1 MNDEELRKLLG
12 QESSENEDQ
21 PNQETSKEDSTE
33 SSLVSDTQN
42 SESQPS
48 KPAGASKPKS
58 KKSQSKPQDK
68 PKPKTDLQTKA
79 NPKEKEK
86 AKVTP
91 IAPASSSTPPSKS
104 EKKPTISKIPSF
116 IMSDEDSDVPLK
128 DRVFLKDFP
137 LTFKQTILCLAV
149 IALLIGIWS
158 FFCMPFFRIK
168 TINIEGNIVLSDEY
182 ILERAGIKYDEH
194 LFSNVSGDLFDIL
207 SLDYGNLEDE
217 LEASTPY
224 IKNIEISVSFP
235 STINIEVTERN
246 KVAYIRMP
254 DGYAA
259 IDEEGIVIELMT
271 LDDSVEGHAVITGL
285 DITYARLLEPIG
297 IENSKQY
304 QKAIIILGAILASDI
319 NGEQSDY
326 NMFDNV
332 QELRMLPSGEIFL
345 TIVLPNNST
354 LLVKMDSV
362 ETINEDMTWLR
373 FAILEGSIAVLPDGS
388 LDLTGEEYIYRP
400 YN

>member
-21 PNQETSKEDSTE
+21 PNKETSKEDSTE

-48 KPAGASKPKS
+48 KPADASKPKS
-58 KKSQSKPQDK
+58 KQ
-68 PKPKTDLQTKA
+68 
-79 NPKEKEK
+79 

-91 IAPASSSTPPSKS
+91 IAPASSSTPSSKS

-116 IMSDEDSDVPLK
+116 IMNDEDSDVPLK

-400 YN
+400 YD

>member
-21 PNQETSKEDSTE
+21 PNKETSKEDSTE

-48 KPAGASKPKS
+48 KPADASKPKS
-58 KKSQSKPQDK
+58 KQ
-68 PKPKTDLQTKA
+68 
-79 NPKEKEK
+79 

-91 IAPASSSTPPSKS
+91 IAPASSSTPSSKS

-400 YN
+400 YD

>member
-21 PNQETSKEDSTE
+21 PNKETSKEDSTE
-33 SSLVSDTQN
+33 FSLVSDTQN

-48 KPAGASKPKS
+48 KPANASKPADASKPKS
-58 KKSQSKPQDK
+58 KQ
-68 PKPKTDLQTKA
+68 
-79 NPKEKEK
+79 

-104 EKKPTISKIPSF
+104 EKKPTLSKIPSF

-128 DRVFLKDFP
+128 DRVFLKNFP

-182 ILERAGIKYDEH
+182 ILERAGIEYDEH
-194 LFSNVSGDLFDIL
+194 LFANVGGELFDIL

>member
-21 PNQETSKEDSTE
+21 PNKETSKEDSTE

-48 KPAGASKPKS
+48 KPADASKPKS
-58 KKSQSKPQDK
+58 KQ
-68 PKPKTDLQTKA
+68 
-79 NPKEKEK
+79 

-91 IAPASSSTPPSKS
+91 IAPASSSTPSSKS

-207 SLDYGNLEDE
+207 RLDYGNLEDE

-304 QKAIIILGAILASDI
+304 QKAIIILGAILASDT